1 MRSRLV
7 VGNWKMQGTVPV
19 IEKLAT
25 DLAVAELP
33 SDGEVAVCPGFL
45 HFSLAQRILA
55 NSSIVLGAQDC
66 APEPGLGALTGEV
79 SAEQLLEMGCRY
91 VLIGHSERRTILGET
106 EKTIAQK
113 FKCALSRGLTPILCV
128 GESLEQR
135 NEGLTLSVIKAQVM
149 DVLEEVGI
157 ASFGAAV
164 IAYEPVWAIGT
175 GLTATAE
182 QAQEVHAEIRHLLQG
197 RNESI
202 AERIQIIYG
211 GSVKPSNA
219 LRLFS
224 MADID
229 GALVGGASMNA
240 QEFIEICS
248 IL

>member
-1 MRSRLV
+1 MRNRLV
-7 VGNWKMQGTVPV
+7 VGNWKMQGTVAV
-19 IEKLAT
+19 VESLAA
-25 DLAVAELP
+25 DLVAAELP
-33 SDGEVAVCPGFL
+33 KNVQVGVCPSFL
-45 HFSLAQRILA
+45 HFALAQRILA
-55 NSSIVLGAQDC
+55 DSTILLGAQDC
-66 APEPGLGALTGEV
+66 APEPGFGALTGEV

-91 VLIGHSERRTILGET
+91 VLIGHSERRLILGET
-106 EKTIAQK
+106 KKTIAQK
-113 FKCALSRGLTPILCV
+113 FRCAVSRGLTPILCV

-135 NEGLTLSVIKAQVM
+135 NEGIALSTIKAQVM

-157 ASFGAAV
+157 ASFGAGV

-182 QAQEVHAEIRHLLQG
+182 QAQEVHAEIRNCLQEHD
-197 RNESI
+197 ESI

-229 GALVGGASMNA
+229 GALVGGASMNSE
-240 QEFIEICS
+240 EFIEICTV
-248 IL
+248 L